1 VVRSLRACVD
11 HDKVPSSLL
20 DFMGIRR
27 GFPQSMPHGAWEHIH
42 DRTEQAGN
50 PFLLPRE
57 KIRPTGG
64 GENMSIHTVHDGLT
78 CPGL

>member
-1 VVRSLRACVD
+1 
-11 HDKVPSSLL
+11 
-20 DFMGIRR
+20 
-27 GFPQSMPHGAWEHIH
+27 MPHGAWEHIH